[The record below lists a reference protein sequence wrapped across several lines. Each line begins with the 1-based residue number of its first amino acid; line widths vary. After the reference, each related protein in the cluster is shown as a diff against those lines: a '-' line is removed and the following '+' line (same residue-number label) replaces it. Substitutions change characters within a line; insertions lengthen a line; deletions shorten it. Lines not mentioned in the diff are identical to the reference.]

1 MDQDIFS
8 IPTLYSF
15 DLPAIQMDL
24 SKLKSWAVLKKHA
37 DRFKNSGSQSG
48 AFKKIL
54 NLDGIKFDL
63 SNQLIDEDILTDLV
77 RLTNERNID
86 QKIDQLIS
94 GEIINKSENQAS
106 THMDL
111 RSPGL
116 KPASKKNSSLVSQ
129 ISQMTKF
136 EQSINSGSKT
146 GSNGKPFTDLV
157 QIGIG
162 GSHLG
167 TKLLVESLSDF
178 AISHLKVHFISN
190 IDPSNFLEVTK
201 NLNPEST
208 LFVVVSKSFR
218 TLEMLV
224 NFKSCKS
231 WFSERTNKPEDF
243 YKHCVAV
250 TQNVEAAAKFG
261 INKNDI
267 FVIPKEVGGRYSIWS
282 AGSLAAFIYLGSEV
296 FLQFL
301 SGAQKADD
309 HFVSEKNKKE
319 NIPILMALISLWN
332 YNLLGSKS
340 HALLVYSE
348 TLSPIIGYL
357 QQLEME
363 SNGKSCSVDNE
374 VISHTTLPIIWGGI
388 GTNGQ
393 HSYHQLLHQGTESF
407 STNFFI
413 VAQDKSGMQEHH
425 DWLLANAFA
434 QATALRNGIQFKDKK
449 EFHKNLRGG
458 HPSSI
463 TLLEKITPSTIGTL
477 LALQE
482 HKVFCESV
490 LWNINPFDQWGVEH
504 GKELAEGIFERI
516 HSDFA
521 ESKQSFYDSYL

>member
-1 MDQDIFS
+1 
-8 IPTLYSF
+8 
-15 DLPAIQMDL
+15 MDL
-24 SKLKSWAVLKKHA
+24 SKLNSWPILKKQA
-37 DRFKNSGSQSG
+37 DNLKTIASQG
-48 AFKKIL
+48 HDFKKIL
-54 NLDGIKFDL
+54 SLNGIKFDL
-63 SNQLIDEDILTDLV
+63 SNQLIDEDILTALIE
-77 RLTNERNID
+77 LTEELNLDE
-86 QKIDQLIS
+86 KIKQLIS
-94 GEIINKSENQAS
+94 GDKVNKSEDQAAS
-106 THMDL
+106 HMDL

-116 KPASKKNSSLVSQ
+116 QPSSKKNNNSPSQ
-129 ISQMTKF
+129 ISRMTKF
-136 EQSINSGSKT
+136 EQSINNGSKT

-167 TKLLVESLSDF
+167 TKLLVETLSDF
-178 AISHLKVHFISN
+178 AISQLKVHFISN
-190 IDPSNFLEVTK
+190 IDPSNFIEVTK
-201 NLNPEST
+201 HLNPETT
-208 LFVVVSKSFR
+208 LFVVVSKSFN
-218 TLEMLV
+218 TLETLV

-231 WFSERTNKPEDF
+231 WFSERTNKPQDF

-250 TQNVEAAAKFG
+250 TENVEAAAKYG

-282 AGSLAAFIYLGSEV
+282 AGSLAALIYLGSEV

-301 SGAQKADD
+301 SGAQQADD

-319 NIPILMALISLWN
+319 NIPILTALISLWN

-374 VISHTTLPIIWGGI
+374 AISHTTLPIIWGGI

-434 QATALRNGIQFKDKK
+434 QATALRNGTQFKDKK
-449 EFHKNLRGG
+449 DFHKNLRGG

-504 GKELAEGIFERI
+504 GKKLAENIFARI
-516 HSDFA
+516 HNDFA
-521 ESKQSFYDSYL
+521 GSKQSFYDSYHEWIDENL